1 MIEQFRVAAVRS
13 IKQLAEVLKPV
24 ERFYPLIG
32 AIGTEPIYDLDETF
46 FEGVACQIQVTV
58 LDFVEIPIDD
68 DSDDLDIY
76 GYTQIGRPTVVF
88 GEGGSGN
95 SYWAPHLA
103 CTVAASGKRVGV
115 AGLQGR
121 PQRLAK
127 TSARDAGRDARY
139 PKRSWT
145 PHIHQGRK
153 RTCPGRRTG
162 QRSAQASTGL
172 PDCRQR
178 VFLGFEDFRR

>member
-1 MIEQFRVAAVRS
+1 M
-13 IKQLAEVLKPV
+13 
-24 ERFYPLIG
+24 
-32 AIGTEPIYDLDETF
+32 DETF

-103 CTVAASGKRVGV
+103 CTV
-115 AGLQGR
+115 
-121 PQRLAK
+121 LA
-127 TSARDAGRDARY
+127 
-139 PKRSWT
+139 
-145 PHIHQGRK
+145 
-153 RTCPGRRTG
+153 
-162 QRSAQASTGL
+162 L
-172 PDCRQR
+172 
-178 VFLGFEDFRR
+178 

>member
-32 AIGTEPIYDLDETF
+32 AIGTEPVYDLDETF

-95 SYWAPHLA
+95 SYWGRSP
-103 CTVAASGKRVGV
+103 
-115 AGLQGR
+115 GR
-121 PQRLAK
+121 PWPC
-127 TSARDAGRDARY
+127 AR
-139 PKRSWT
+139 
-145 PHIHQGRK
+145 RK
-153 RTCPGRRTG
+153 RDDDEGR
-162 QRSAQASTGL
+162 ASPHPKGWTT
-172 PDCRQR
+172 
-178 VFLGFEDFRR
+178 